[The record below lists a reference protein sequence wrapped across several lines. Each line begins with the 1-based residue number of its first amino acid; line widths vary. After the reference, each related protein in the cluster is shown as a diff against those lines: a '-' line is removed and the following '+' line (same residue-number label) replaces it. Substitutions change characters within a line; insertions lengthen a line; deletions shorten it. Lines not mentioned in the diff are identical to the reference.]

1 MIIYHK
7 RGEKMSEKLFYKD
20 AYIKEFDAECI
31 SCRKEGEYFAAV
43 LDKTA
48 FFPEGGGQ
56 TGDTGAL
63 NGVKVTDTQEING
76 EILHI
81 LEREIP
87 LGAVH
92 GVLNWDKRF
101 AKMQNHTAEHI
112 VSGTVNKRFGLDNVG
127 FHLGDGFVTMDYN
140 GTLTKE
146 DVLFL
151 ESEVN
156 EILWRDLPVKAYFP
170 QNTDGIVFR
179 SKIDIKEN
187 LRIVEIPGVDVCAC
201 CAPHVSSTAQ
211 AGIIKI
217 INSEKH
223 KNGVRLTMKSGA
235 FALNEMRILQKNT
248 ERISHITSLPS
259 ENCADGVEKLAQ
271 KLKDAEFKIKDMQ
284 VKAVLRAAEESEKNY
299 MFVDDASLLKDA
311 VNALKL
317 KFGQPVFAFAG
328 AGETYRFMALCPD
341 NVKEALQG
349 KLNIRCGGRDG
360 MIQGSVAQ
368 TKEDIENALK
378 SFYFEQQCS
387 YEWTQM

>member
-1 MIIYHK
+1 MTAKHK

-31 SCRKEGEYFAAV
+31 SCRKEGEKFLAV

-56 TGDTGAL
+56 TGDTGTL

-81 LEREIP
+81 LEKEIP

-92 GVLNWDKRF
+92 GVLDWDKRF

-112 VSGTVNKRFGLDNVG
+112 VSGTVNKQFGFDNVG

-140 GTLTKE
+140 GILTRE
-146 DVLFL
+146 DIRAL
-151 ESEVN
+151 EREVN

-170 QNTDGIVFR
+170 ASTDGIVFR

-217 INSEKH
+217 TNAEKH
-223 KNGVRLTMKSGA
+223 KSGVRLTMKSGM
-235 FALNEMRILQKNT
+235 FALDEMRVLQDNA
-248 ERISHITSLPS
+248 ERISHITSLPG
-259 ENCADGVEKLAQ
+259 ENCADGVEKMAR

-284 VKAVLRAAEESEKNY
+284 IKSVLRAAEESEKRY
-299 MFVDDASLLKDA
+299 MFVEDPSLLKDA

-317 KFGQPVFAFAG
+317 KFENNVFAFSGNDG
-328 AGETYRFMALCPD
+328 AYRFMALCTD
-341 NVKEALQG
+341 DIREYLRG
-349 KLNIRCGGRDG
+349 RLDMRCGGRDG
-360 MIQGSVAQ
+360 MIQGSIAQ
-368 TKEDIENALK
+368 TRETIIKTVE
-378 SFYFEQQCS
+378 SCGV
-387 YEWTQM
+387 